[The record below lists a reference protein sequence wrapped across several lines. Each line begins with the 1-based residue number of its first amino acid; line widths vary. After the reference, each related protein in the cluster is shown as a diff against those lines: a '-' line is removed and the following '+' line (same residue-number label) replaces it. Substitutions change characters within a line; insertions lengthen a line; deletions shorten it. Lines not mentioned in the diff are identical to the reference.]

1 MEESFTLLDVVALL
15 EDMPD
20 EDLRHGHVG
29 TVVEDLAP
37 GVYLVEF
44 ADRQGRTYAIATLRT
59 EQLMLLRT
67 VPMVPTQA
75 A

>member
-1 MEESFTLLDVVALL
+1 MENAVKLLDVVALL
-15 EDMPD
+15 EDFP
-20 EDLRHGHVG
+20 EYESRRGHVG

-44 ADRQGRTYAIATLRT
+44 ADRQGRTYAMVDART
-59 EQLMLLRT
+59 EQLMRLDFN
-67 VPMVPTQA
+67 VPKQA